1 MNTDAM
7 NGGSSSGRARR
18 HHRPIL
24 RTEAYFDTVTEGGD
38 PAAVREAGDVAATL
52 LVRGVRRESDEA
64 MVDRVIRLAETEGIE
79 TLAHIWSGSPA
90 DSLAGSLWRLYL
102 LTTWVKRNPVAVAE
116 EFRAGRDTAQAAG
129 VVAGVADP
137 PGPEAVRA
145 MIDEVLRGIVTG
157 DFVDVLARAAAF
169 AHVVA
174 TGRGHL
180 GHATHDETLKM
191 LQLAE
196 QLEHAARIES
206 IEALV

>member
-1 MNTDAM
+1 MSTE
-7 NGGSSSGRARR
+7 GSRR

-38 PAAVREAGDVAATL
+38 PATVREAGELAATL
-52 LVRGVRRESDEA
+52 LVRGVRREGDEA
-64 MVDRVIRLAETEGIE
+64 MIDRVVRLAEREGIE
-79 TLAHIWSGSPA
+79 TLAHIWSGAPD
-90 DSLAGSLWRLYL
+90 DSLAGALWRLYL
-102 LTTWVKRNPVAVAE
+102 LGTWVQRNPVLVAE

-137 PGPEAVRA
+137 PTPDAVRV
-145 MIDEVLRGIVTG
+145 MIDEVLRGIAVG

-196 QLEHAARIES
+196 QLERAAQLES
-206 IEALV
+206 SQTLV